1 MICLDPGL
9 GRPTHVPGDSK
20 LLALGSQSHLRVLL
34 LILGKEDEEEVGE
47 GDRQTTN
54 VVAAA
59 VARHSCDNLDL
70 CCQSLETNLSPM

>member
-1 MICLDPGL
+1 MICLDLGL
-9 GRPTHVPGDSK
+9 GRPTHVHVDSK

-34 LILGKEDEEEVGE
+34 SILGKEDEDEEEVGE

-54 VVAAA
+54 VVAAV

-70 CCQSLETNLSPM
+70 CCQ